1 MLSDKLIELRQRK
14 GITQTELSKILNI
27 RQNTYSQYE
36 NRNRMPDYTILIKIA
51 DYYKV
56 SIDYLLEHKSK
67 ETTIQKIEKILNDEQ
82 KAKLEQMCKVMFTE
96 EYKKI
101 KDAE

>member
-1 MLSDKLIELRQRK
+1 MLSEKLISLRNKK
-14 GITQTELSKILNI
+14 GITQTELSKELNI

-36 NRNRMPDYTILIKIA
+36 TKNRIPDYTILIKIA
-51 DYYKV
+51 DYYAV
-56 SIDYLLEHKSK
+56 SIDYLLDHKQK
-67 ETTIQKIEKILNDEQ
+67 ETNIQKIEKILNDEQ
-82 KAKLEQMCKVMFTE
+82 RKKLEGICEVMFPE